1 MVQMIPCPSCGAQL
15 EVQGGQPAIQCP
27 YCGNSVAVPEA
38 VAEAAESGQPTPADQ
53 KRLLKIGLIVLIL
66 VFVVPTCIA
75 LAASIF
81 GALVG
86 IGAPIVSILLQF
98 FVHH

>member
-1 MVQMIPCPSCGAQL
+1 MAQNFACPSCGAQL
-15 EVQGGQPAIQCP
+15 EVRGGQPAIQCS

-38 VAEAAESGQPTPADQ
+38 LAEAAVLEQPITEDQ
-53 KRLLKIGLIVLIL
+53 KRWLKIGIIALIL
-66 VFVVPTCIA
+66 IFVVPTCIG
-75 LAASIF
+75 LIASVL

-86 IGAPIVSILLQF
+86 IGAPIVSLLLQF